1 MESEQGLTF
10 PQFPILEEH
19 LDFTNEFKNVP
30 AS

>member
-19 LDFTNEFKNVP
+19 LDFTNEFKNMP